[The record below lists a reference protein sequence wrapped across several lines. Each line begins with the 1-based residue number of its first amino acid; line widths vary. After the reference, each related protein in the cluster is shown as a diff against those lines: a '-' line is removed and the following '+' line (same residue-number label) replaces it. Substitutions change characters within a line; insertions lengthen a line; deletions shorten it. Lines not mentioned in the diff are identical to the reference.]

1 MREAPTNFFP
11 LPNEIFM
18 LELSPGE
25 IAVYAYLLYRE
36 DRVTYKCYPSYGTI
50 AKALHISRNTVR
62 KYVDK
67 LREKRLIDT
76 EQTMVFTRDGM
87 ESIKDRGVITPAMV
101 RKKDDG
107 RYEMISGHR
116 RKHASERLGLETLR
130 CEVVEVSRDEAIIL
144 MVDSNAQRSVILPC
158 DKGRAFKMK
167 LEALKR
173 QGQRTDLT
181 STPTACKLK
190 GETAD
195 KRRNGNLMYTIRPI
209 NDAVELYFQKQ
220 LARAEKEQ
228 EKQRMIDSWEK
239 MQKQNPSET
248 ASFRMNLFESRLK

>member
-1 MREAPTNFFP
+1 
-11 LPNEIFM
+11 M

-76 EQTMVFTRDGM
+76 EQTMVFTRDG
-87 ESIKDRGVITPAMV
+87 
-101 RKKDDG
+101 
-107 RYEMISGHR
+107 
-116 RKHASERLGLETLR
+116 
-130 CEVVEVSRDEAIIL
+130 
-144 MVDSNAQRSVILPC
+144 
-158 DKGRAFKMK
+158 
-167 LEALKR
+167 
-173 QGQRTDLT
+173 
-181 STPTACKLK
+181 
-190 GETAD
+190 